1 MAKEGSVISG
11 MVDSFATAISLALQ
25 YGVPLKVLV
34 DKFVNVRFEPSGIT
48 TNPEIRFAKSITDY
62 VFRWLAQRF
71 LPDHPVVS
79 EGSHHVSPAGPSAPA
94 DPSGQPA
101 APAAGAGGPVT
112 HEMMTDAPTCP
123 ECGALMTRNASCYRC
138 YNCGTTNGCS

>member
-34 DKFVNVRFEPSGIT
+34 DKFVNVRYEPSGIT
-48 TNPEIRFAKSITDY
+48 ANPEIRFAKSITDY
-62 VFRWLAQRF
+62 VFRWLAIKF
-71 LPDHPVVS
+71 LPDHPVLAES
-79 EGSHHVSPAGPSAPA
+79 RQHAGA
-94 DPSGQPA
+94 DARARA
-101 APAAGAGGPVT
+101 ATDLAGAGSAPPAPST

-123 ECGALMTRNASCYRC
+123 DCGALMVRNASCYRC
-138 YNCGTTNGCS
+138 FNCGTTNGCS